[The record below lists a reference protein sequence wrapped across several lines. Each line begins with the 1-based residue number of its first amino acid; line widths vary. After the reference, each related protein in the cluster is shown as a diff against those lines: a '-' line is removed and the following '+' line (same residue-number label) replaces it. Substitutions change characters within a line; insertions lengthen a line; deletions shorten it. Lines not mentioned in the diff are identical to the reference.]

1 MLVTARSVVTSILK
15 LVYARVADHRQ
26 RSALGALWKNLDI
39 AVGAIALIAL
49 TPILWPR
56 LGWSFCC

>member
-15 LVYARVADHRQ
+15 LVYARVADHR
-26 RSALGALWKNLDI
+26 KNLDI